1 MTNKENYLDTLAK
14 CQSAIN
20 TIRASEHTI
29 ISEKNEDVKEN
40 MYKLSRNTL
49 RYLLD
54 VCFDDKI
61 DLEDVWENLN
71 LDEFFERID

>member
-1 MTNKENYLDTLAK
+1 MTHKEKYLDTLAK
-14 CQSAIN
+14 CQAAIE

-29 ISEKNEDVKEN
+29 VSEQDKDIQEN

-54 VCFDDKI
+54 VSFDDKI
-61 DLEDVWENLN
+61 DLEDAWDN
-71 LDEFFERID
+71 LDLDKYLDEID

>member
-1 MTNKENYLDTLAK
+1 MTNKELYIDTLAK
-14 CQSAIN
+14 CQSAIE

-29 ISEKNEDVKEN
+29 ISEQDEDIKEN
-40 MYKLSRNTL
+40 MYELSRNTL

-61 DLEDVWENLN
+61 DLESVWENL
-71 LDEFFERID
+71 DWDVYFEEID